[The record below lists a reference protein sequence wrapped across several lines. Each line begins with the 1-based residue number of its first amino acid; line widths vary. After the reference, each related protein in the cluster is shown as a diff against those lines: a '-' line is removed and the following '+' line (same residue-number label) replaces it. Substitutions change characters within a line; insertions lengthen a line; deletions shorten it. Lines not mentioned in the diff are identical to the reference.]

1 MGFGVFCVCARVHVY
16 VNGSPQWWNI
26 DGTQTWCPQTTVPW
40 RAIKH
45 EKALT
50 LQHTNNSS
58 SHLPHATVTHTASEK
73 HICEFFFF
81 QNRLYIKISSIMH
94 LHYKQFI
101 HYRNIIKHKAK
112 PDQFITMQYVITYNG
127 WKRKNI
133 FFIKNSSFFT
143 LLFLLWSVAQS
154 AAQYTCSIGILKY
167 CRPRPTLSGL
177 WWQTLITLIRGLE
190 YKYVGK
196 WVGNI
201 CLNLMWCVG
210 ERVIL
215 CVQSQSA
222 LNKESHL
229 WLCAWE

>member
-1 MGFGVFCVCARVHVY
+1 MEYWWDTNMMSSDYSALEGHKTWE
-16 VNGSPQWWNI
+16 GSHI
-26 DGTQTWCPQTTVPW
+26 TTHKQQQQSFTPCY
-40 RAIKH
+40 RD
-45 EKALT
+45 
-50 LQHTNNSS
+50 
-58 SHLPHATVTHTASEK
+58 THSLRKTYMW
-73 HICEFFFF
+73 IFFF

-177 WWQTLITLIRGLE
+177 WWQTLITLVRGLE

-222 LNKESHL
+222 LNKESHF
-229 WLCAWE
+229 WLCACE